1 VPGSGDSRNPCPHE
15 ACTASSWAGRASQ
28 GWREVN
34 RGEHESIPAELM
46 KWVWAAGKKLPGL
59 IHRRGREG
67 TAYFSNYESGKNN
80 KSSDYQI
87 N

>member
-1 VPGSGDSRNPCPHE
+1 MIFRFI
-15 ACTASSWAGRASQ
+15 CTRSGRACMHQ
-28 GWREVN
+28 GVLLAALRRKVN
-34 RGEHESIPAELM
+34 RGEHESVPAELM